1 LAVVGGGGFWWWWWW
16 FLVFGVVKIWL
27 NFYFMVFCC
36 FILVGLFLIL
46 LFLFL
51 VIVVVNVVDD
61 GGRWSVRKL
70 VRAMCEC
77 NRNCKKL
84 GATML
89 GTPQQQQ
96 LVMWRQ
102 RRRQQV

>member
-1 LAVVGGGGFWWWWWW
+1 M
-16 FLVFGVVKIWL
+16 KIWL

-46 LFLFL
+46 LFL
-51 VIVVVNVVDD
+51 VIVVVNVDD

-84 GATML
+84 GATMR

-96 LVMWRQ
+96 QQQQQQQLVLWRRR